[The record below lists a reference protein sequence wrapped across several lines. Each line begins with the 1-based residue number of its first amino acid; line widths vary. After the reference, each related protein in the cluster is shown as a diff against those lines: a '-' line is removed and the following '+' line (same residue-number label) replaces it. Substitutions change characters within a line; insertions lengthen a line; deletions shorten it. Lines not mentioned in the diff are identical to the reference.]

1 MENRKNCCKAL
12 VLQQFFCAR
21 LRSIRFFSSRIMR
34 KDGSSPDRPAG
45 AVHETVDEPQ
55 HLRAIAR
62 QGDSWGARRAVE
74 GKMDIVIGTV
84 VDAVTKEFRH
94 FFSVS
99 FGTIQNDADLV
110 IVFLVVQ
117 QKVIY
122 GGVMFGQ
129 NTGTHRRVTDKALHL
144 FRGEMPEPVDLFSLK
159 DPGGNIFANRAV
171 SQPGEQNKMAYQY
184 LPLPSIG

>member
-34 KDGSSPDRPAG
+34 KDGSSPNRPAG

-55 HLRAIAR
+55 HFRAIAR
-62 QGDSWGARRAVE
+62 QGDSWGARRAVK
-74 GKMDIVIGTV
+74 GKTDVVIRTV
-84 VDAVTKEFRH
+84 VDAVTKEFRP

-99 FGTIQNDADLV
+99 SGTVQNDADLV

-122 GGVMFGQ
+122 GGVMLGQ
-129 NTGTHRRVTDKALHL
+129 NTGTHRRVTDKASTCS
-144 FRGEMPEPVDLFSLK
+144 GVKCQS
-159 DPGGNIFANRAV
+159 
-171 SQPGEQNKMAYQY
+171 
-184 LPLPSIG
+184 PSIFSP